1 MKKTHLLAIL
11 FFSGAWGLSEAVL
24 GDTLYARQVPF
35 ASVLLTIVAFVLLAV
50 ARPFLPR
57 WGGATA
63 IGLLAMLYKCLNVPF
78 FGCHLTGIAA
88 LGVSWD
94 LVFGLASRGWSFRG
108 FADPVASGVG
118 GEGTRV
124 WLRNSALGAAA
135 AYLGYVLFVLA
146 MVFVFRS
153 EHWVQ
158 KGLTGALQHV
168 FVSGSLAAAGC
179 AVVVP
184 LGLRLGERA
193 RGRAAVPGLLGL
205 RPRLGAAIAGF
216 AALGLWVYGVVGK
229 ILRG

>member
-11 FFSGAWGLSEAVL
+11 FFSGAWGLSESVL
-24 GDTLYARQVPF
+24 GDALYARQVSF
-35 ASVLLTIVAFVLLAV
+35 ASVWLTTVAFVLLAV

-63 IGLLAMLYKCLNVPF
+63 IGLLAMLYKFLNIPF
-78 FGCHLTGIAA
+78 FACHLTGIAL

-94 LVFGLASRGWSFRG
+94 LVFGLANRGRSFSK
-108 FADPVASGVG
+108 FAAPAPG
-118 GEGTRV
+118 GMARRT
-124 WLRNSALGAAA
+124 WLRVPALAVAA
-135 AYLGYVLFVLA
+135 AYLGYLLFVLA

-153 EHWVQ
+153 EHWIQ

-168 FVSGSLAAAGC
+168 FVAGSLAAAGC

-184 LGLRLGERA
+184 LGLRVGEKLRE
-193 RGRAAVPGLLGL
+193 RSAVPALLGL
-205 RPRLGAAIAGF
+205 QPRF
-216 AALGLWVYGVVGK
+216 AAAMAGCATFGLWAYGVAGK

>member
-1 MKKTHLLAIL
+1 MKKTHLLAMV
-11 FFSGAWGLSEAVL
+11 FFGGLWGLSESVL

-35 ASVLLTIVAFVLLAV
+35 ASVWLTTIAFVLLAM

-63 IGLLAMLYKCLNVPF
+63 VGLLAMLYKFLNVPF
-78 FGCHLTGIAA
+78 FGCHLTGIAL

-94 LVFGLASRGWSFRG
+94 VVFGLAGRGRSLSV
-108 FADPVASGVG
+108 FAVQAPGGVP
-118 GEGTRV
+118 RRA
-124 WLRNSALGAAA
+124 WLRVPALAVTA
-135 AYLGYVLFVLA
+135 AYLGHLLFVLA

-168 FVSGSLAAAGC
+168 FVAGSLAAAGC
-179 AVVVP
+179 AVLVP
-184 LGLRLGERA
+184 LGLRLGEKL
-193 RGRAAVPGLLGL
+193 RGRAAMPALLGL
-205 RPRLGAAIAGF
+205 QPRLAAAIAGV
-216 AALGLWVYGVVGK
+216 AAFGLWAYGVAGK